1 MFFGRKKNKK
11 TGDLEAL
18 SHTLITKPTNYTERQ
33 SAVTSRAPLSQET
46 ESKYIFMLSE
56 GEKMS
61 HSEEERR
68 RREMRA
74 MEKMEPHCL
83 HGCIEV
89 ELTHAFIFNVARLKY
104 EPASDALAKRNTY
117 THACP

>member
-1 MFFGRKKNKK
+1 
-11 TGDLEAL
+11 
-18 SHTLITKPTNYTERQ
+18 
-33 SAVTSRAPLSQET
+33 
-46 ESKYIFMLSE
+46 
-56 GEKMS
+56 MS

-89 ELTHAFIFNVARLKY
+89 ELTRAFIFNVARLKY